1 MDAFWQDLKYG
12 VRSLLRDKGF
22 AVTVLLTFAVCI
34 AANAALFAIVNSVI
48 LRPLPVADAN
58 SILIMSNDYPNAGV
72 RGSNNS
78 ASGDYFDRLREVTV
92 FESQA
97 MFRGRNQTIELNGS
111 PQQIRGMK
119 VTPSWFHLLRVS
131 PMLGRP
137 FTEDDGEEGRD
148 QEVILSYGLWQ
159 ELYGGDKAVLGRSL
173 RISGQ
178 PFTVVGVMP
187 RKFDF
192 IEPEVRLWMP
202 LAFSAEE
209 KTVHHNNNWYHIG
222 RLKPGATLQQAQAQ
236 VDALNQEN
244 LERFPEFKE
253 LLINAGFHTT
263 VKPLQDMLTAGV
275 KGTLY
280 LLWGGAFLVLL
291 IGGLNIAN
299 LALARLAMRRK
310 QIATRIALGAS
321 RAQLVRQLI
330 LENVGLAF
338 LGGGCGIA
346 LGAGVLRGLNAIGLE
361 HFPRAN
367 EVRMDGTAVLVSLGL
382 SLSAGLFIALFP
394 LSGISKIG
402 ISDALREEG
411 RTGTG
416 GKKSRRVRQF
426 LVTAQVGFAF
436 TLLMGAGLLLA
447 SFRNLLHVDA
457 GFRPN
462 GVVSASVSL
471 PSSRYAK
478 DDVLRDF
485 MNRALPAIRSL
496 PGVSHAGATGAIPLG
511 GNHNDSVILA
521 EGYQM
526 RPGESLISPLNI
538 VVTPGYFEALG
549 ISMVRGRTF
558 DERDSETAP
567 RSIIVDERLAR
578 HFWPNQ
584 DPIGRRMYFPG
595 TGDPKDFMKV
605 TEHTVWLTVVGV
617 ARTLRYENLDDS
629 GASVGAYY
637 RSNAQDPSRT
647 FTFAIK
653 TAGDSAS
660 TVRAL
665 RSEIA
670 RLDPEVALFDIH
682 SMEERIDLSLAS
694 RRTSMLLANA
704 FGGVALFL
712 ASLGIYGVLAYLVA
726 QRTRE
731 IGIRV
736 ALGST
741 RAGILQL
748 VLREGFKLVAMG
760 FVLGVVAA
768 AYLQKAVAT
777 QIYGV
782 RPYDPL
788 VLVGVM
794 ALLAGIALGACA
806 VPARRAMSVDPI
818 VVLRYE

>member
-1 MDAFWQDLKYG
+1 MDTFLLDLKYG
-12 VRSLLRDKGF
+12 VRSLWRDKGF
-22 AVTVLLTFAVCI
+22 ALTVLLTFAVCI
-34 AANAALFAIVNSVI
+34 AANTALFAIVNSVI

-58 SILIMSNDYPNAGV
+58 SILLMSNDYPNAGV
-72 RGSNNS
+72 TGGNNS
-78 ASGDYFDRLREVTV
+78 ASGDYFDRLREMTV

-97 MFRGRNQTIELNGS
+97 VFRPRNLTVELNNT
-111 PQQIRGMK
+111 PQQVRGML
-119 VTPSWFHLLRVS
+119 VTPSWFKLVRVP
-131 PMLGRP
+131 PMIGRQ
-137 FTEDDGEEGRD
+137 FAEEEGEIGRD
-148 QEVILSYGLWQ
+148 QVVILSYGLWQ
-159 ELYGGDKAVLGRSL
+159 ELYAGDKSAMGRTL
-173 RISGQ
+173 RINGR

-187 RKFDF
+187 RNFDF
-192 IEPEVRLWMP
+192 IEPQVRFWIP

-209 KTVHHNNNWYHIG
+209 KTVHHNNNWHHIG
-222 RLKPGATLQQAQAQ
+222 RLKPGATLQQAQVQ
-236 VDALNQEN
+236 VDALNKEN

-275 KGTLY
+275 KGNLY

-321 RAQLVRQLI
+321 RVQLVRQLMM
-330 LENVGLAF
+330 ENLGLAL
-338 LGGGCGIA
+338 LGGLGGIA
-346 LGAGVLRGLNAIGLE
+346 LGAGVLRALNAFGLE
-361 HFPRAN
+361 HFPRAD
-367 EVRMDGTAVLVSLGL
+367 EVRIDTTVVLVSFGL
-382 SLSAGLFIALFP
+382 SLAAGIFVGLFP
-394 LSGISKIG
+394 LAGISKIG
-402 ISDALREEG
+402 ISDAMREES

-416 GKKSRRVRQF
+416 GKKSRRVRQW

-447 SFRNLLHVDA
+447 SFRVLLHVDP
-457 GFRPN
+457 GFNPN
-462 GVVSASVSL
+462 GVVSASLAL
-471 PSSRYAK
+471 PRARYTK
-478 DDVLRDF
+478 DDELRSF
-485 MNRALPAIRSL
+485 MNRALPAIRAI
-496 PGVSHAGATGAIPLG
+496 PGVSYAGATRAIPLG
-511 GNHNDSVILA
+511 GDHSDSVILA

-526 RPGESLISPLNI
+526 KPGESLISPLHI
-538 VVTPGYFEALG
+538 GVTPGYFEAMG
-549 ISMVRGRTF
+549 ISMVRGRSFNDGDT
-558 DERDSETAP
+558 ETSP
-567 RSIIVDERLAR
+567 RAIIVDERLAR
-578 HFWPNQ
+578 HFWPSQ

-595 TGDPKDFMKV
+595 GDPKDFMKV
-605 TEHTVWLTVVGV
+605 DEHTVWFTVVGV

-637 RSNAQDPSRT
+637 RCNSQDPASS

-660 TVRAL
+660 TTRAL
-665 RSEIA
+665 RAEIA
-670 RLDPEVALFDIH
+670 RIDPEVALFDIH
-682 SMEERIDLSLAS
+682 TMSERMGLSLAS

-741 RAGILQL
+741 RAGILRL
-748 VLREGFKLVAMG
+748 VLQEGFKLVTMG
-760 FVLGVVAA
+760 FVLGIVSAA
-768 AYLQKAVAT
+768 LLQKAVAK

-782 RPYDPL
+782 QPYDPL
-788 VLVGVM
+788 VLAGVL
-794 ALLAGIALGACA
+794 ALLAGIALIACA
-806 VPARRAMSVDPI
+806 VPARRAMSVDPV

>member
-1 MDAFWQDLKYG
+1 MDALWQDLKYG
-12 VRSLLRDKGF
+12 VRSLWRDKGF
-22 AVTVLLTFAVCI
+22 ALTVLLTFAVCI

-58 SILIMSNDYPNAGV
+58 SILILSNDYPNAGAT
-72 RGSNNS
+72 GGNYA
-78 ASGDYFDRLREVTV
+78 ASGDYFDRLREMTV

-97 MFRGRNQTIELNGS
+97 MFRPRNQTVELNGS
-111 PQQIRGMK
+111 PQQIRGML

-131 PMLGRP
+131 PMIGRP
-137 FTEDDGEEGRD
+137 FAEEESEIGRE
-148 QEVILSYGLWQ
+148 QEVILSHGLWK
-159 ELYGGDKAVLGRSL
+159 ELYAGDKSALARTL
-173 RISGQ
+173 RISGR
-178 PFTVVGVMP
+178 PFTVVGVMAP
-187 RKFDF
+187 NFNFVD
-192 IEPEVRLWMP
+192 PEVRLWMP
-202 LAFSAEE
+202 LAFTAEE
-209 KTVHHNNNWYHIG
+209 KTLHHSNNWFHIG
-222 RLKPGATLQQAQAQ
+222 RLKPRATLEQAQAQ
-236 VDALNQEN
+236 VNALNQEN
-244 LERFPEFKE
+244 LERFPGMKE
-253 LLINAGFHTT
+253 VLINAGFHTT
-263 VKPLQDMLTAGV
+263 AKPLQDMLTAGV

-321 RAQLVRQLI
+321 RAQLVRQVI
-330 LENVGLAF
+330 LENLGLAV
-338 LGGGCGIA
+338 LGGSGGIA

-361 HFPRAN
+361 HFPRAD
-367 EVRMDGTAVLVSLGL
+367 EVRMDGTVVLVSLAL
-382 SLSAGLFIALFP
+382 ALAAGVFVGLFP
-394 LSGISKIG
+394 LAGISKIG
-402 ISDALREEG
+402 ISDALHEES

-416 GKKSRRVRQF
+416 GKKSRRVRQL

-447 SFRNLLHVDA
+447 SFRLLLHVDP
-457 GFRPN
+457 GFSPN
-462 GVVSASVSL
+462 GVVSASLAL
-471 PSSRYAK
+471 PRSRYAN
-478 DDVLRDF
+478 DDALRSF
-485 MNRALPAIRSL
+485 MNRALPAVRAI
-496 PGVSHAGATGAIPLG
+496 PGVSYAGITAAIPLG
-511 GNHNDSVILA
+511 SNHDDSVILA

-526 RPGESLISPLNI
+526 KPGESLISPLNI
-538 VVTPGYFEALG
+538 SVTPGYFEAMG
-549 ISMVRGRTF
+549 ISLVRGRSF
-558 DERDSETAP
+558 NDGDNETAP
-567 RSIIVDERLAR
+567 RVIIVDERLAR
-578 HFWPNQ
+578 HFWPKS
-584 DPIGRRMYFPG
+584 DPIGRRMYFPSNS
-595 TGDPKDFMKV
+595 KDLLKID
-605 TEHTVWLTVVGV
+605 EHTQWMMVIGV
-617 ARTLRYENLDDS
+617 ARSLRYENLDDS
-629 GASVGAYY
+629 GARVGAYY
-637 RSNAQDPSRT
+637 VCGAQDPPSS
-647 FTFAIK
+647 FAFALK

-665 RSEIA
+665 RAEIA

-682 SMEERIDLSLAS
+682 SMSERIDLSLAS

-741 RAGILQL
+741 RGGILRL

-760 FVLGVVAA
+760 FVLGISGAA
-768 AYLQKAVAT
+768 LLQKAVAT

-788 VLVGVM
+788 VLAGVM
-794 ALLAGIALGACA
+794 ALLAGIALVACA
-806 VPARRAMSVDPI
+806 VPARRAMRVDPV

>member
-1 MDAFWQDLKYG
+1 MDTFLLDLKYG
-12 VRSLLRDKGF
+12 VRSLWRDRGF
-22 AVTVLLTFAVCI
+22 ALTVLFTFAVCI
-34 AANAALFAIVNSVI
+34 AANTALFAIVNSVL

-58 SILIMSNDYPNAGV
+58 AILLMSNDYPNAGV
-72 RGSNNS
+72 TGGNNS
-78 ASGDYFDRLREVTV
+78 ASGDYYDRLREMTV

-97 MFRGRNQTIELNGS
+97 LFHGRNQTVELNAS
-111 PQQIRGMK
+111 PQQIRGML

-131 PMLGRP
+131 PIIGRP
-137 FTEDDGEEGRD
+137 FTEEEGEVGQD
-148 QEVILSYGLWQ
+148 QEVILSHGLWQ
-159 ELYGGDKAVLGRSL
+159 ELYGGDKSALGRTL
-173 RISGQ
+173 RISGR
-178 PFTVVGVMP
+178 PFTIVGVMP
-187 RKFDF
+187 RNFNF

-209 KTVHHNNNWYHIG
+209 KTVHHNNNWYYIG
-222 RLKPGATLQQAQAQ
+222 RRKPGATLQQAQAQ
-236 VDALNQEN
+236 VDALNKEN

-275 KGTLY
+275 KGNLY

-321 RAQLVRQLI
+321 RVQLVRQLM
-330 LENVGLAF
+330 LENLGLAL
-338 LGGGCGIA
+338 LGGMGGIA
-346 LGAGVLRGLNAIGLE
+346 LGAGVLHTLNAIGLE
-361 HFPRAN
+361 HLPRAN
-367 EVRMDGTAVLVSLGL
+367 EVRIDGTVVLVSLAL
-382 SLSAGLFIALFP
+382 SLLAGIFVGLFP
-394 LSGISKIG
+394 LAGISKIG
-402 ISDALREEG
+402 ISDAMREES

-416 GKKSRRVRQF
+416 GKKSRRVRQW

-447 SFRNLLHVDA
+447 SFRMLLHVDP
-457 GFRPN
+457 GFNPN

-471 PSSRYAK
+471 PRARYSK
-478 DDVLRDF
+478 DDALRSF
-485 MNRALPAIRSL
+485 MNRALPAIRSI
-496 PGVSHAGATGAIPLG
+496 PGVSQAGATRAIPLG
-511 GNHNDSVILA
+511 NDHNDSVILA

-526 RPGESLISPLNI
+526 KPGESLISPLHI
-538 VVTPGYFEALG
+538 GVTPGYFEALG
-549 ISMVRGRTF
+549 ISMVRGRSF
-558 DERDSETAP
+558 NDSDTETSP
-567 RSIIVDERLAR
+567 GVIIVDERLAR
-578 HFWPNQ
+578 HFWPNR

-595 TGDPKDFMKV
+595 GDPKDFLKV
-605 TEHTVWLTVVGV
+605 DEHTVWFTVVGV

-637 RSNAQDPSRT
+637 RCNSQDPASG

-653 TAGDSAS
+653 TSSDPAS
-660 TVRAL
+660 TIRAL
-665 RSEIA
+665 RTEIA

-682 SMEERIDLSLAS
+682 SMSERIDLSLAS

-726 QRTRE
+726 QRSRE

-741 RAGILQL
+741 RGGILSL
-748 VLREGFKLVAMG
+748 VLQEGFKLVAAG
-760 FVLGVVAA
+760 FVLGIVGAA
-768 AYLQKAVAT
+768 FLQKAVAK

-782 RPYDPL
+782 QPYDPL
-788 VLVGVM
+788 VLAGVIV
-794 ALLAGIALGACA
+794 LLAGIALLACA
-806 VPARRAMSVDPI
+806 VPARRAMRVDPV

>member
-1 MDAFWQDLKYG
+1 MDALWQDLKYG
-12 VRSLLRDKGF
+12 VRSLWRDKGF
-22 AVTVLLTFAVCI
+22 ALTVLLTFAVCI

-58 SILIMSNDYPNAGV
+58 AILIMSNDYPNAGV
-72 RGSNNS
+72 RGGNNS
-78 ASGDYFDRLREVTV
+78 ASGDYYDRLREMTV

-97 MFRGRNQTIELNGS
+97 MFRGRNQTVELNGS
-111 PQQIRGMK
+111 PQQVRGML

-131 PMLGRP
+131 PMIGRP
-137 FTEDDGEEGRD
+137 FADEEGEIGRD
-148 QEVILSYGLWQ
+148 QEVVLSYGLWR
-159 ELYGGDKAVLGRSL
+159 ELYGGDKSVLGQSL
-173 RISGQ
+173 RISGR

-187 RKFDF
+187 RNFNF
-192 IEPEVRLWMP
+192 IEPEVRLWIP
-202 LAFSAEE
+202 LAFTAEE
-209 KTVHHNNNWYHIG
+209 KTLHHSNNWFHIG
-222 RLKPGATLQQAQAQ
+222 RLKPGATMQQAQAQ
-236 VDALNQEN
+236 VNAINAEN
-244 LERFPEFKE
+244 LERFPEMKE
-253 LLINAGFHTT
+253 VLINAGFHTT
-263 VKPLQDMLTAGV
+263 AKPLQDMLTAGV

-321 RAQLVRQLI
+321 RARLVRQLI
-330 LENVGLAF
+330 LENLGLAL
-338 LGGGCGIA
+338 LGGIGGIA
-346 LGAGVLRGLNAIGLE
+346 FGAGVLRALNAIGLE

-367 EVRMDGTAVLVSLGL
+367 AVRMDGTAVLVALGL
-382 SLSAGLFIALFP
+382 SLAAGFLVGLLP
-394 LSGISKIG
+394 LAGISKIG
-402 ISDALREEG
+402 ISDALHEES

-416 GKKSRRVRQF
+416 GKKSRRVRQL

-447 SFRNLLHVDA
+447 SFRNLLHVDP
-457 GFRPN
+457 GFKPN

-471 PSSRYAK
+471 PQSRYAK
-478 DDVLRDF
+478 DDALRSF
-485 MNRALPAIRSL
+485 MNRALPAIRSF
-496 PGVSHAGATGAIPLG
+496 PGVSYAGATRAIPLG

-526 RPGESLISPLNI
+526 KPGESLISPLNI
-538 VVTPGYFEALG
+538 GVTPGYFEALG
-549 ISMVRGRTF
+549 ISMVRGRPF
-558 DERDSETAP
+558 DEGDTETSP
-567 RSIIVDERLAR
+567 RVIIVDERLAR

-595 TGDPKDFMKV
+595 GDPKDFLKV
-605 TEHTVWLTVVGV
+605 DEHTVWFTVVGV

-637 RSNAQDPSRT
+637 RCNSQDPAGT

-653 TAGDSAS
+653 TAGDPAS
-660 TVRAL
+660 TTRAL
-665 RSEIA
+665 RAEIA

-682 SMEERIDLSLAS
+682 TMSERIDLSLAS

-741 RAGILQL
+741 RTGILQL
-748 VLREGFKLVAMG
+748 VLREGFKLVVMG
-760 FVLGVVAA
+760 FVLGTVGAA
-768 AYLQKAVAT
+768 FLQKAVAT
-777 QIYGV
+777 QIY
-782 RPYDPL
+782 
-788 VLVGVM
+788 
-794 ALLAGIALGACA
+794 
-806 VPARRAMSVDPI
+806 
-818 VVLRYE
+818 